1 MAIIVPILVF
11 VVTVVLTTMLGT
23 TGINI
28 VAERNK

>member
-11 VVTVVLTTMLGT
+11 VVTVVLTTILGT
-23 TGINI
+23 TGISI